1 MRLYLIRHAQS
12 ENNQLW
18 ELSKSSL
25 GRNEDPAITALGRQ
39 QAGRLAEH
47 LCDSRQE
54 TAPDWQ
60 NAGRTGFG
68 ITHLYSSLMLRALQ
82 TASAISQT
90 LGLPIIGR
98 DDLFECGGIYLDDEE
113 SGERVG
119 QPGRT
124 LGQLGD
130 QFPDLILPAEDLDR
144 GWWNR
149 PYETREERLP
159 RARRVVQ
166 SLFDLHKETADIVA
180 VVTHAAFCNALLTV
194 LLGLP
199 DGHNHW
205 FILNNTAITSV
216 DIWPD
221 GIGVNY
227 TNRTDFLP
235 PDLVS

>member
-18 ELSKSSL
+18 ELNKSSQ
-25 GRNEDPAITALGRQ
+25 GRNEDPAITALGRK
-39 QAGRLAEH
+39 QAGRLAKH
-47 LCDSRQE
+47 LCNSRQE
-54 TAPDWQ
+54 TSPDWQ
-60 NAGRTGFG
+60 NAVRVGFG

-82 TASAISQT
+82 TSSAISQT
-90 LGLPIIGR
+90 LGLPIVGHFE
-98 DDLFECGGIYLDDEE
+98 LFECGGIYLDDEE
-113 SGERVG
+113 NGERLG

-124 LGQLGD
+124 LRQLKD
-130 QFPDLILPAEDLDR
+130 QFPDLNLPEGDQDR

-149 PYETREERLP
+149 PYESQEERLP
-159 RARRVVQ
+159 RAQRVVKD
-166 SLFDLHKETADIVA
+166 LFAKHKQTEDIVA

-205 FILNNTAITSV
+205 FALNNASITSL

-221 GIGVNY
+221 SVGVNY